1 MLKKGNERT
10 TERWEGKLITCDRCG
25 RFADDLLTVGDSLC
39 PACGRCGW
47 FVGRRGC
54 IFMLC
59 GRCGR
64 FGLWFLHSLCSWC
77 RIGRIGRIPSPFRLC
92 VFQPSFHGASE
103 FDLTLSQLQPGSINQ
118 NQSGPGRRSLGSNYS
133 YFMLQLFVWILLYK
147 DALSLLKV
155 LVSNL
160 AFIPILRYKSVF
172 LYFVGK
178 SPAQVHV
185 VPLAIY
191 FWLWSLNVCR
201 LCVESCFSVFSRA
214 DMSFVR
220 AYVLFVLNLLF
231 ISIDMLLHIYSQTPC
246 ILLFRHVTAKSMP
259 RHSCIQIF
267 THFCILVLVRLGMH
281 DFRTILHVR
290 DRSFN
295 HLWFSHTF
303 EFCDQMFGNLWFSY
317 TFEFL

>member
-1 MLKKGNERT
+1 MGGETHHMRPM
-10 TERWEGKLITCDRCG
+10 RPICW
-25 RFADDLLTVGDSLC
+25 RFADC
-39 PACGRCGW
+39 
-47 FVGRRGC
+47 RG
-54 IFMLC
+54 
-59 GRCGR
+59 
-64 FGLWFLHSLCSWC
+64 FLVSGM
-77 RIGRIGRIPSPFRLC
+77 RPMRLIC
-92 VFQPSFHGASE
+92 WS
-103 FDLTLSQLQPGSINQ
+103 
-118 NQSGPGRRSLGSNYS
+118 SGVHFYAMRLMRPIWSLGILCFSNVATTRILCCNYLFEFSCTKMRCPFWKFLFRILHLFRS
-133 YFMLQLFVWILLYK
+133 YVT
-147 DALSLLKV
+147 KV
-155 LVSNL
+155 
-160 AFIPILRYKSVF
+160 FF

-191 FWLWSLNVCR
+191 FWFWSLNVCR

>member
-1 MLKKGNERT
+1 
-10 TERWEGKLITCDRCG
+10 
-25 RFADDLLTVGDSLC
+25 
-39 PACGRCGW
+39 
-47 FVGRRGC
+47 
-54 IFMLC
+54 MLC
-59 GRCGR
+59 GWCGR
-64 FGLWFLHSLCSWC
+64 FGRWGFFVSRMLQLLVFYVATICLNSLVQRCAV
-77 RIGRIGRIPSPFRLC
+77 PSESSCFESC
-92 VFQPSFHGASE
+92 IYS
-103 FDLTLSQLQPGSINQ
+103 DLTLQ
-118 NQSGPGRRSLGSNYS
+118 
-133 YFMLQLFVWILLYK
+133 
-147 DALSLLKV
+147 
-155 LVSNL
+155 
-160 AFIPILRYKSVF
+160 KSFF

-191 FWLWSLNVCR
+191 FWFWSLNVCR